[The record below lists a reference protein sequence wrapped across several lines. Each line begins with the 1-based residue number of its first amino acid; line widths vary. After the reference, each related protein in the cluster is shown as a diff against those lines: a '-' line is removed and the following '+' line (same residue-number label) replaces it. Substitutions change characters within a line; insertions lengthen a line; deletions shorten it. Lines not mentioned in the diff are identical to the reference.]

1 MTRSGAPLQGATGEG
16 KTWISA
22 ASPHGPDAAAWAGE
36 CIATKISAAAAIAS
50 WLARNGGPP
59 LAAAQV
65 ERI

>member
-1 MTRSGAPLQGATGEG
+1 MTRSGVPLQGATGEG

-36 CIATKISAAAAIAS
+36 SIIANINAAAAIAS
-50 WLARNGGPP
+50 WLARNGRPP
-59 LAAAQV
+59 FAAALV